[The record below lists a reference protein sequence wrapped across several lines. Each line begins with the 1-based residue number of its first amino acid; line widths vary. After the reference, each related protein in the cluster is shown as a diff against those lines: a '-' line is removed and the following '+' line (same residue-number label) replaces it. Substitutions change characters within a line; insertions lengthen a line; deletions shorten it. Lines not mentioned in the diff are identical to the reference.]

1 MHLQLHYFVGTAT
14 QPAQQ
19 NMFNMWHMK
28 RSIRTF
34 NHLVWEIEVSWSI
47 LHSMGS
53 SLIRCLL
60 NCWVCAWFEMNPYLI
75 VNCPF
80 QSNESYELVILIWC
94 YHFNYY
100 VDIQGEM
107 ILRHKVQVQVVIYSS
122 HFSPFVN
129 ECWRQF
135 RNCRFKLIE
144 GLQSPG
150 PSGMSMSSKR
160 LGG

>member
-1 MHLQLHYFVGTAT
+1 MTHETIN
-14 QPAQQ
+14 Q
-19 NMFNMWHMK
+19 NIQSFGLRN
-28 RSIRTF
+28 RSIVIYPT
-34 NHLVWEIEVSWSI
+34 L
-47 LHSMGS
+47 SMGS